1 MKTTITLSVD
11 IHQGQEVVV
20 IRFAYNTKLIEK
32 MKQEFTARWS
42 KSKNYWWIPRDNFE
56 LHQFFQTMKDYAF
69 IDYSAFKSKL
79 KSEIEMGELDKTT
92 RRRFK
97 TISTKDLLSCEKRT
111 KISDFRKWMQQQRYS
126 PNTIKN
132 YCHQLELF
140 FSYYSNIEIDE
151 ITIKDITDFHYKY
164 IVTNNLSS
172 NSQQITISALKLFYK
187 KIENKHIDPVKIER
201 PIRSKPLPKVI
212 SKEGV
217 KDLLNGITNQKHK
230 MALMMIYACGL
241 RRSELLNLKLRDID
255 SKRMQLEIK
264 NAKGK
269 KDRMIPIS
277 ENLLNKIKS
286 YYRAY
291 KPIKYLIEGQVAGI
305 QYSAT
310 SLQNI
315 FNKAVKKSKINTK
328 FTLHCL
334 RHSYAT
340 HLLENGTDLRF
351 IQELLG
357 HKSSKTTEI
366 YTHVSM
372 SSLKNIKNPLDDL
385 DI

>member
-1 MKTTITLSVD
+1 MKTRITLSVD

-20 IRFAYNTKLIEK
+20 IRFAFNTKLIEM

-42 KSKNYWWIPRDNFE
+42 RSKNYWWIPRDNFE

-92 RRRFK
+92 RQRFK
-97 TISTKDLLSCEKRT
+97 TISAKHLLSCEKRT

-126 PNTIKN
+126 ANTIKN

-140 FSYYSNIEIDE
+140 FSYYSNIEIAE

-164 IVTNNLSS
+164 IVTNNLSI
-172 NSQQITISALKLFYK
+172 NSQQMTISALKLFYK

-201 PIRSKPLPKVI
+201 PLRSKPLPKVI

-241 RRSELLNLKLRDID
+241 RRSELLNLKLSDID
-255 SKRMQLEIK
+255 STRMQLEIK

-291 KPIKYLIEGQVAGI
+291 KPVKYLIEGQVAGI

-315 FNKAVKKSKINTK
+315 FNKAVKKSKINAR